1 MSDAAMNTFIVVD
14 SGTSTTRARL
24 YTEGRVRRT
33 ETEPVGAR
41 NTATEGSNDALKA
54 GLAKLLSRLQASE
67 EAQGTDVAAV
77 ICSGMITSNM
87 GLLEVPHLTAP
98 ASVDALAESVV
109 RHDFPD
115 VTSLP
120 VHFVRGVKTVAD
132 RLDACDVLRGEE
144 VECLGLRELL
154 DLAGPAVFMHHG
166 SHSKAIQTDAEG
178 TILRSTTAITGE
190 LLATIVRHT
199 ILANSV
205 VDLDALELDQ
215 AQWREGLETAR
226 ERGVGRALFLVR
238 VGEQIAGRTKM
249 AMTSFLLGVLASMDL
264 PLLED
269 GLRSEATLVLYGR
282 GVQKVALGRYLEEHA
297 PGRVIVT
304 DDDRAEVSAVVGAV
318 SIYQRHQK
326 LVAMRRGGTS

>member
-1 MSDAAMNTFIVVD
+1 MEHFIVVD

-24 YTEGRVRRT
+24 YTGGRVTRT

-41 NTATEGSNDALKA
+41 NTATEGSNAALKA
-54 GLAKLLSRLQASE
+54 GLATLLSRLQASE
-67 EAQGTDVAAV
+67 EARGTDVEAV

-98 ASVDALAESVV
+98 ASVDALAEGVV
-109 RHDFPD
+109 RQDFPD
-115 VTSLP
+115 VTPLP

-154 DLAGPAVFMHHG
+154 ALSGPAVFMHHG
-166 SHSKAIQTDAEG
+166 SHSKSIQTDAEG
-178 TILRSTTAITGE
+178 TILQSRTAITGE
-190 LLATIVRHT
+190 LLAAIVQHT

-205 VDLDALELDQ
+205 VGFEALELDQ

-226 ERGVGRALFLVR
+226 ESGVGRALFLVR

-264 PLLED
+264 PLLDE
-269 GLRSEATLVLYGR
+269 GLQTDATLVLYGR
-282 GVQKVALGRYLEEHA
+282 GVQKVALGRYLEEQA

-304 DDDRAEVSAVVGAV
+304 DDERAELSAVVGAV
-318 SIYQRHQK
+318 RIYERH
-326 LVAMRRGGTS
+326 LELTAGRNGGTS